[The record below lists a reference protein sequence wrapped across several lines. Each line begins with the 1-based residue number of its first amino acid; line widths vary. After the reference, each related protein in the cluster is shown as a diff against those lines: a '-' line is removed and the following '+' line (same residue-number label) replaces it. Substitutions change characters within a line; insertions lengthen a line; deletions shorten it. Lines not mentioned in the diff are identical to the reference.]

1 MRFSYVYFLFIV
13 CFLPWGVGAQ
23 TYSPPLRLEIET
35 PRFEYPFYII
45 PMAENGVA
53 LLYETDVIE
62 NKKKKWSIILFDTNL
77 QKVSNTDMWLEKD
90 LRVEVVNSDNHQ
102 MFLCL
107 QKNTRRSTIYNTY
120 FIHYTL
126 PQRKVNVYAVN
137 IRDKEEVIDACFF
150 GNYAY
155 YTTLFN
161 RNEDVFVLDLKTL
174 VSRPLFPEIAQASMF
189 QFFKPDTLTHTLW
202 IASTYVKDKNAS
214 ALVLTQLDTTAFR
227 MQTHNI
233 PFETDKRVNFCKLT
247 VVDTSQL
254 IVIGTYV
261 DIKEAS
267 NIKNTETVNT
277 GIFTLPIENGKPSEP
292 RFFNFLLLNN
302 QLDKN
307 KMTPENKKGVSLNLQ
322 LVIDEIA
329 HNDSLLVFI
338 GEVFYPEYRQE
349 YAANY
354 GMYGYSSAPTTVFA
368 GYRYQTAYVLTF
380 AKTGELLWNTQI
392 QYNDILVKSLRN
404 VLHAYIDENQNVLLY
419 YGMGD
424 FVNSMILNN
433 KNIVQSSESISLE
446 LLSPNDKLTAN
457 YSSTCKHW
465 YGEYFIFH
473 GYQTITGLKSNQKRN
488 RKRDVL
494 FINKLV
500 YR

>member
-1 MRFSYVYFLFIV
+1 MKSSIFFFLWILCV
-13 CFLPWGVGAQ
+13 LPWVAGAQ

-35 PRFEYPFYII
+35 PRFEYPFYVI
-45 PMAENGVA
+45 PMEENGVA

-62 NKKKKWSIILFDTNL
+62 NKQKKWSIVLFDTNL
-77 QKVSNTDMWLEKD
+77 QKVSNTDLWLEND
-90 LRVEVVNSDNHQ
+90 LSVEVLNSDKNE

-126 PQRKVNVYAVN
+126 PQRKANVYAIN
-137 IRDKEEVIDACFF
+137 IRDKEEVIDVFFF

-155 YTTLFN
+155 YTTLYN

-174 VSRPLFPEIAQASMF
+174 VSQPLFPEISQTSMF
-189 QFFKPDTLTHTLW
+189 QFFKTDTITHTLW
-202 IASTYVKDKNAS
+202 IASSYIKDKNIS
-214 ALVLTQLDTTAFR
+214 SLVLTQLDTTAYR
-227 MQTHNI
+227 IQTLTI
-233 PFETDKRVNFCKLT
+233 PFKDENRVNFCKLA
-247 VVDTSQL
+247 VVDSSKQIL
-254 IVIGTYV
+254 IGTYV

-277 GIFTLPIENGKPSEP
+277 GIFTLPIVNGNPSEP
-292 RFFNFLLLNN
+292 HYFNFVLLSN
-302 QLDKN
+302 QYDKN
-307 KMTPENKKGVSLNLQ
+307 KITPANKKGVSLNLQ
-322 LVIDEIA
+322 LIIDEIA
-329 HNDSLLVFI
+329 HNDSMLVFI

-349 YAANY
+349 YAASS

-368 GYRYQTAYVLTF
+368 GYRYQTAYVLAFTT
-380 AKTGELLWNTQI
+380 KGELLWNTQI
-392 QYNDILVKSLRN
+392 QYTDILVKSLRN
-404 VLHAYIDENQNVLLY
+404 ILHAYIDENQNVLLY
-419 YGMGD
+419 YGMGG
-424 FVNSMILNN
+424 FVNTMILNN
-433 KNIVQSSESISLE
+433 NNIVQSSESIPLE

-465 YGEYFIFH
+465 YGENFIFH
-473 GYQTITGLKSNQKRN
+473 GYQTVTGMKSNQKRS